1 MKTLCIL
8 AVLIMVGG
16 HIGMSLGASHM
27 NVALFRVSFITY
39 YISFFFTFLFGF
51 VACAEECPKAA

>member
-8 AVLIMVGG
+8 AVLIMAVC
-16 HIGMSLGASHM
+16 HIGMWHGASHI
-27 NVALFRVSFITY
+27 NVALFKVSFVTY